1 MEVHFPPDVETR
13 LQQVA
18 SASGKYAEQL
28 VMETVNRMLQN
39 QARFIGEVQHGIE
52 QAYRSELIE
61 HMDVLKRIDRL
72 FHS

>member
-18 SASGKYAEQL
+18 SASGKDAEQL

-52 QAYRSELIE
+52 EADRGELIE
-61 HMDVLKRIDRL
+61 HEDVLKRINRL
-72 FHS
+72 FQS